1 MRDTNKQGFAFIAAI
16 IIMVL
21 LGILGTF
28 SLSMLSSDIN
38 IAVNTEHSTE
48 AFYVAEGG
56 LQYYLEELSNQ
67 SASWASPPAKPS
79 NKALDPGIFT
89 ITTANEQGNEI
100 DVTST
105 GTVTGIEGESVVRVV
120 TRHVSRTSG
129 PGNIPEAFYYASYV
143 RHHANLQNTTNSK
156 VIGSIG
162 AEMNIQHW
170 ANWKFYD
177 QETWDPLNPPA
188 PSSDPVGD
196 GLVVENIGDIFPYF
210 GDDGFT
216 AYRDNVATS
225 VITGNYT
232 FSAGQTYTGYYYI
245 TGNTWIENN
254 VTING
259 GLITRGSVNLRHA
272 DGITINPDSGMPAII
287 TDNNIDM
294 SNAEGVSVT
303 GHGLIYAEQGMN
315 LQLAENC
322 SVRGTIII
330 DQNLNIKNADNITL
344 EFDPDIIVN
353 PPPYFPAGF
362 GVGEWDETY

>member
-1 MRDTNKQGFAFIAAI
+1 MNNQGFAFIAAI
-16 IIMVL
+16 IIMILLAVL
-21 LGILGTF
+21 GVF
-28 SLSMLSSDIN
+28 SVSLLSSDIN
-38 IAVNTEHSTE
+38 IAINTERSTQ
-48 AFYVAEGG
+48 AFFVAEGG
-56 LQYYLEELSNQ
+56 LQYYIEELSNQ
-67 SASWASPPAKPS
+67 DSSWTSPPTKPS
-79 NKALDPGIFT
+79 GKSLSPGTFT
-89 ITTANEQGNEI
+89 IATANEQDDTI

-120 TRHVSRTSG
+120 TRTITRTSS
-129 PGNIPEAFYYASYV
+129 PGNVPDAFYYASYV

-177 QETWDPLNPPA
+177 QETWDPDNPPA

-196 GLVVENIGDIFPYF
+196 GLVVENIGDIFPYL
-210 GDDGFT
+210 GNDGFT

-232 FSAGQTYTGYYYI
+232 FSAGGTYTGYYYI
-245 TGNTWIENN
+245 TGVTTVEDN

-259 GLITRGSVNLRHA
+259 GIIARGSVNMRHA
-272 DGITINPDSGMPAII
+272 DGITINPGSGMPAII

-303 GHGLIYAEQGMN
+303 GHGLIYAEQGLN

-322 SVRGTIII
+322 SLRGTILV
-330 DQNLNIKNADNITL
+330 DQNMNIKNADNITL
-344 EFDPDIIVN
+344 EFDPDIIIN
-353 PPPYFPAGF
+353 PPPYFPADF
-362 GVGEWDETY
+362 AVGEWDETY